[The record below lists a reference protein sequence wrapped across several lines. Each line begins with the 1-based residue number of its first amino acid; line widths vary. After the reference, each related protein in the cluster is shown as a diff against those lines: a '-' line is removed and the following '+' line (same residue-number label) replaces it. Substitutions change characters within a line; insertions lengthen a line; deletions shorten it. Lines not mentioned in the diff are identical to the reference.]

1 MFFLLWPQ
9 VLTPITETTFSNA
22 LVSFQMDDRF
32 HLPARSTPT
41 LTIAFTPSEAAPA
54 TFLEHPAHSHCQN
67 CTQHNDISTSPSLLQ
82 RPHHRTLFLLAYSSK
97 SFRSFCSPAWRSPR
111 LTSLTSSH
119 LHFFPTFTNTE
130 HTHTHTHRPDTIST
144 PVTFHYNSL
153 PSSAVHPLSNF
164 QTIVSFLY
172 PHGAQEYWICCFSTS
187 VDLYHIVNPCLENQ
201 TY

>member
-130 HTHTHTHRPDTIST
+130 HTDTQTWYHQHTSYVPLQLTAFISCS
-144 PVTFHYNSL
+144 PTFQ
-153 PSSAVHPLSNF
+153 LSNHSF
-164 QTIVSFLY
+164 IFISSWCPGILNLLLFNQCWFVSPLL
-172 PHGAQEYWICCFSTS
+172 IL
-187 VDLYHIVNPCLENQ
+187 V
-201 TY
+201 